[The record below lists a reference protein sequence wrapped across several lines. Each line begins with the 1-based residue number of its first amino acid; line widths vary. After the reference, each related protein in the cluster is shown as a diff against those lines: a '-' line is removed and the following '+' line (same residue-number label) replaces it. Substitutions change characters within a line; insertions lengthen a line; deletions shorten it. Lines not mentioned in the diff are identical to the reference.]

1 MLGKDFDSV
10 LGGPHLPGSEEEGEG
25 ELERET
31 DTDTETRTKERKE
44 SHECHRQHFES
55 FSRMHAHEA
64 ACVPIPRQVVNV
76 LERVGAC
83 IQEAV
88 CGGICP
94 GIQTDDGRGCLWFVS
109 VCAIRLVC
117 LMAVCGAET
126 LRGRAW
132 LSESATWLHPYHESR
147 NAWLIP
153 PSLTTHGLAT
163 S

>member
-31 DTDTETRTKERKE
+31 DTDTDTEIRTKGR
-44 SHECHRQHFES
+44 
-55 FSRMHAHEA
+55 SRTNVIGRTLNPFTDAA
-64 ACVPIPRQVVNV
+64 ACVPMPWQVVNV

-94 GIQTDDGRGCLWFVS
+94 GIQTDDGRGCLWFV
-109 VCAIRLVC
+109 
-117 LMAVCGAET
+117 
-126 LRGRAW
+126 
-132 LSESATWLHPYHESR
+132 
-147 NAWLIP
+147 
-153 PSLTTHGLAT
+153 
-163 S
+163 